1 MDIRDIARLS
11 GYSLGTVSRVLNGH
25 PNVSDKA
32 RMRVLKVVEEVGY
45 EPNSNARFLKMQGR
59 TAIAVFVKGARNLL
73 FADILERIQAL
84 LSEADEQA
92 DVVYLDEDE
101 NEVLYAI
108 HYQQVRHPKG
118 MLFLGGDP
126 AFFKTSFSRV
136 SVPGVLVTNTAAG
149 LAFKNLSSVSTNDVE
164 AAREVVEY
172 LFSRGHRR
180 IGIVGGNRALS
191 QVSGRRLHGAEEAL
205 RAHGIKLD
213 YERDYE
219 PCHFS
224 MEEGYDAMVRLI
236 MRSPDLTAVFALGDA
251 IALGAMRAVF
261 DMGLSIPGDL
271 SLVGFDGVNSSQF
284 SIPRLTTIRQDTR
297 LIATRSVETLL
308 ASFAGETK
316 PVREMVP
323 FQLLKRESVRA
334 LSPEDRVGSAPA
346 ADGGDDSGDDASNAV
361 AATVGVSAGRA
372 PETAKAGRTRA
383 RASRVQVNERRG
395 VI

>member
-126 AFFKTSFSRV
+126 AFFKTSYGRV

-205 RAHGIKLD
+205 RAHGIELD

-224 MEEGYDAMVRLI
+224 MEEGYDAMVRLV

-334 LSPEDRVGSAPA
+334 LSPEDRVGAAPV
-346 ADGGDDSGDDASNAV
+346 ADGGDDASNAV

-383 RASRVQVNERRG
+383 RASRVQVSERRG

>member
-92 DVVYLDEDE
+92 DVIYLDEDE
-101 NEVLYAI
+101 NEVLSAI

-126 AFFKTSFSRV
+126 AFFKTSFGRV

-205 RAHGIKLD
+205 RAHGIELD

-224 MEEGYDAMVRLI
+224 MEEGYDAMVRLV

-334 LSPEDRVGSAPA
+334 LSPEDRVGSAPV
-346 ADGGDDSGDDASNAV
+346 ADGGDDASNAV

>member
-126 AFFKTSFSRV
+126 AFFKTSFGRV

-205 RAHGIKLD
+205 RAHGIELD

-271 SLVGFDGVNSSQF
+271 SLVGFDGVSSSQF

-346 ADGGDDSGDDASNAV
+346 ADGGDDASNAV

-383 RASRVQVNERRG
+383 RASRVQVSERRG

>member
-92 DVVYLDEDE
+92 DVIYLDEDE
-101 NEVLYAI
+101 NEVLSAI

-205 RAHGIKLD
+205 RAHGIELD

-224 MEEGYDAMVRLI
+224 MEEGYDAMVRLV

-251 IALGAMRAVF
+251 IGAWRDAGGLRYGAVHPRRF
-261 DMGLSIPGDL
+261 
-271 SLVGFDGVNSSQF
+271 VARGVRRGEL
-284 SIPRLTTIRQDTR
+284 IAVLDPRLTTIRQDTR

-308 ASFAGETK
+308 ACLGGETK

-334 LSPEDRVGSAPA
+334 LSPEDRAGSAPA
-346 ADGGDDSGDDASNAV
+346 ADSGDDASNAV
-361 AATVGVSAGRA
+361 AATVDVSAGRA

-383 RASRVQVNERRG
+383 RASRIQVSERRG
-395 VI
+395 VV

>member
-205 RAHGIKLD
+205 RAHGIELD

-224 MEEGYDAMVRLI
+224 MEEGYDAMVRLV

-308 ASFAGETK
+308 ASFAGEAK

-334 LSPEDRVGSAPA
+334 LSPEDRAGSAPA
-346 ADGGDDSGDDASNAV
+346 ADGGDDVSNAV
-361 AATVGVSAGRA
+361 AATVDVSAGRA

-383 RASRVQVNERRG
+383 RASRIQVSERRG

>member
-126 AFFKTSFSRV
+126 AFFKTSFGRV

-205 RAHGIKLD
+205 RAHGIELD

-308 ASFAGETK
+308 ASFAGEAK

-334 LSPEDRVGSAPA
+334 LSPEDRVGTAPV
-346 ADGGDDSGDDASNAV
+346 ADGGDDASNAV

>member
-92 DVVYLDEDE
+92 DVIYLDEDE
-101 NEVLYAI
+101 NEVLSAI

-205 RAHGIKLD
+205 RAHGIELD

-308 ASFAGETK
+308 ASFAGEAK

-334 LSPEDRVGSAPA
+334 LSPEDCAGSAPA
-346 ADGGDDSGDDASNAV
+346 ADGGDDASNAV
-361 AATVGVSAGRA
+361 AATVDVSAGRA

-383 RASRVQVNERRG
+383 RASRIQVSERRG
-395 VI
+395 VV

>member
-92 DVVYLDEDE
+92 DVIYLDEDE
-101 NEVLYAI
+101 NEVLSAI

-172 LFSRGHRR
+172 LFSCGHRR

-205 RAHGIKLD
+205 RAHGIELD

-224 MEEGYDAMVRLI
+224 MEEGYDAMVRLV

-308 ASFAGETK
+308 ACLGGEAK

-346 ADGGDDSGDDASNAV
+346 ADGGDDASNAV

>member
-180 IGIVGGNRALS
+180 IGIVGGNRAQPGERS
-191 QVSGRRLHGAEEAL
+191 AL
-205 RAHGIKLD
+205 ARCG
-213 YERDYE
+213 
-219 PCHFS
+219 
-224 MEEGYDAMVRLI
+224 
-236 MRSPDLTAVFALGDA
+236 
-251 IALGAMRAVF
+251 
-261 DMGLSIPGDL
+261 
-271 SLVGFDGVNSSQF
+271 
-284 SIPRLTTIRQDTR
+284 
-297 LIATRSVETLL
+297 
-308 ASFAGETK
+308 
-316 PVREMVP
+316 
-323 FQLLKRESVRA
+323 
-334 LSPEDRVGSAPA
+334 GSA
-346 ADGGDDSGDDASNAV
+346 
-361 AATVGVSAGRA
+361 AGARY
-372 PETAKAGRTRA
+372 RA
-383 RASRVQVNERRG
+383 RL
-395 VI
+395 